1 MPIRNTHW
9 YSINEGISYP
19 IDDAALCVGDGDTR
33 LPNNI
38 ITDLYLRWPETLG
51 RYAFLASMSVTPT
64 LVSLTIQGCDSLD
77 GPPNFTPLAVLA
89 VTKPIDQGRQYAF
102 KAQAQGVGGWVVF
115 GSGVEEEVP
124 YRGRFSSPRQA
135 FLTARA
141 ARAYRVLP
149 VSGMRALQAD
159 APLQGIVLLKAN
171 DPLYIAKEERE
182 IDGVLRDAIVVRL
195 LDGAGIDGFPVPE
208 EARQVSGYKEQ
219 SVFKRFSGP
228 CAGRPESNTCG
239 DPNPI
244 EFINAVGP
252 SCDGTFTLEFKGCA
266 QISKIIE
273 PCGIAIDCG
282 LGLVDACLPAALPDS
297 EGRLPSEY
305 DPVNVPVPPDI
316 PPPPD
321 PGGESESAIIV
332 GGLPYLDCFTDGEA
346 NNFQIKIGLW
356 QMVED
361 LTDAWKDDCPYE
373 SESHSCSYSYSY
385 SESGSVSWPVEILDC
400 DPFSIVL
407 PQHAYATNTAATRN
421 VAVWE
426 GFDESTLNRR
436 FKTNVR
442 MLQGPAGAKHNAGL
456 VVNYRPHSS
465 IGGQFVYY
473 LAELDYDSQ
482 QVKIS
487 RFNGTNFQAAASF
500 TIPGIQLDKWY
511 EITVETVPASG
522 GSVAITARFRSLEDT
537 ALDVTLGPLQVNNF
551 LPSSGRAGFGTNRAI
566 SRFSYIKVEEI

>member
-9 YSINEGISYP
+9 YSINEGVPYP

-33 LPNNI
+33 LPNNV

-51 RYAFLASMSVTPT
+51 RHAFLASMSVTPT

-77 GPPNFTPLAVLA
+77 SPPNFTPLAVLA
-89 VTKPIDQGRQYAF
+89 VPRPIDQGRQYAL
-102 KAQAQGVGGWVVF
+102 KAQAEGVGGWVVF

-124 YRGRFSSPRQA
+124 YRGRFSSPRQS

-149 VSGMRALQAD
+149 VSGVRALRAD
-159 APLQGIVLLKAN
+159 RPLQGIVLLKAN
-171 DPLYIAKEERE
+171 DPLYVAKEERE
-182 IDGVLRDAIVVRL
+182 IDGILRDAIVVRL

-239 DPNPI
+239 EPSPI

-252 SCDGTFTLEFKGCA
+252 NCEGTLTLEFKGCA
-266 QISKIIE
+266 EVAKILD

-305 DPVNVPVPPDI
+305 DPVNVPVPPDK
-316 PPPPD
+316 PPPSD
-321 PGGESESAIIV
+321 PGGESESSIII
-332 GGLPYLDCFTDGEA
+332 GGLPYLDCFNDGVA
-346 NNFQIKIGLW
+346 DGFQTKIGLW

-361 LTDAWKDDCPYE
+361 FSDAWKNDCPYE
-373 SESHSCSYSYSY
+373 SESHSCSYSYS
-385 SESGSVSWPVEILDC
+385 ESISASASWPVEILDC
-400 DPFSIVL
+400 DPINIVL

-465 IGGQFVYY
+465 IAGQFVYY

-487 RFNGTNFQAAASF
+487 RFNGTSFQPAVSF
-500 TIPGIQLDKWY
+500 TVPGIQLDKWY
-511 EITVETVPASG
+511 EVTVETMPASG
-522 GSVAITARFRSLEDT
+522 GSVAITARFRSLEDNV
-537 ALDVTLGPLQVNNF
+537 LNVSLGPLQVNNF
-551 LPSSGRAGFGTNRAI
+551 LPSSGKAGFGTNRAI
-566 SRFSYIKVEEI
+566 SRFSYFKVEEI